1 MTRFARTNGHTQ
13 GAPIAGVHERDG
25 TLALVIVRARGRA
38 GVALARTFAPGHE
51 TELIAALSSAGVGR
65 LVRIAPARR
74 TVCRVAPVPPGSPDE
89 LAAAAGLMAEASLPD
104 EIPAHR
110 RGAGVL
116 PGAGPAGAHALL
128 TAWRTGDD
136 AIISIPWPDQRW
148 TTEIAALATL
158 AGGRGAAVAARH
170 ESGAISI
177 IAPGVGRTAARVLIE
192 TTETRG
198 AWDAAVARH
207 LSETC
212 ASVGAESPEFSSKRE
227 LLLTDSAAAS
237 LRSGID
243 GVPSDPAWLDTYGLA
258 LGAALVALSSEP
270 GAQRLAQLTAEPPWQ
285 RAPWPERVAGWMG
298 VPRNAAA
305 VLALAIVVALL
316 SPLGFAAARAAVL
329 TRKTAGLPDQDKAR
343 AQIQQRAALYREMEQ
358 VRWPMTK
365 LLADIS
371 AATPEGVTVDSITL
385 APDQGLAFKGNAEN
399 QQLLTQLQ
407 KNLNDTHLFEK
418 LKVARAET
426 TSTGVSFDV
435 SAEVISP
442 HTPVKPVDDFAAK
455 PLVVR
460 LYGEGAASAPSDGDS
475 RAESGNGGRRDGR
488 AGRDDRSDRRGRGSD
503 APSARPTPA
512 KLDIPAP
519 LTDEQI
525 AAMSDFGVVLKE
537 WTNRQRVANSG
548 QADAGAKAR
557 LEHEVAKLKERRDAL
572 KQPGGA
578 K

>member
-1 MTRFARTNGHTQ
+1 MSRFARTNGHTQ
-13 GAPIAGVHERDG
+13 GAPIAGLYERNG
-25 TLALVIVRARGRA
+25 AFALVIVRARGRT
-38 GVALARTFAPGHE
+38 GVALARTFSPGQE

-89 LAAAAGLMAEASLPD
+89 LAAAASLMAEASLPD

-110 RGAGVL
+110 RGAGIL
-116 PGAGPAGAHALL
+116 PGSGPAGAHALL

-136 AIISIPWPDQRW
+136 TMVSVPWPDQRW
-148 TTEIAALATL
+148 TTEIAALAVL

-192 TTETRG
+192 TTETRA

-212 ASVGAESPEFSSKRE
+212 ASVGAEAPEFSPRRE

-258 LGAALVALSSEP
+258 LGAALVALSPEP
-270 GAQRLAQLTAEPPWQ
+270 GAQRLAQLTDEPPWQ
-285 RAPWPERVAGWMG
+285 RAPWPERAAGWMG

-305 VLALAIVVALL
+305 VIAMAIVIALL
-316 SPLGFAAARAAVL
+316 SPLGFAAARVAVL
-329 TRKTAGLPDQDKAR
+329 TKKTAGLPDQDKLR
-343 AQIQQRAALYREMEQ
+343 AQIQQRAAVYREMEQ

-385 APDQGLAFKGNAEN
+385 APDQGLAFKGNAES

-426 TSTGVSFDV
+426 TSSGVSFDV

-442 HTPVKPVDDFAAK
+442 HTPVKPVDDFATK

-460 LYGEGAASAPSDGDS
+460 LYGEGATAGPSDDGS
-475 RAESGNGGRRDGR
+475 RSDSGNGGRR
-488 AGRDDRSDRRGRGSD
+488 AGREDRGDRRGRGSD
-503 APSARPTPA
+503 GPSARPTPA
-512 KLDIPAP
+512 KLEIPAP
-519 LTDEQI
+519 LSDEQI
-525 AAMSDFGVVLKE
+525 AAMSDFGTVLKE

-548 QADAGAKAR
+548 QADAAAKAR
-557 LEHEVAKLKERRDAL
+557 LEHEVEKLKERRDAL
-572 KQPGGA
+572 KQAGGA